1 MKKIFGLMLAV
12 MVAFSA
18 CSTEQDDDQGS
29 SETSSLSAS
38 SQTGPDYINEESSAA
53 ESVDSSS
60 SDSKL
65 LMKTFGELWMGDAY
79 YIDVA
84 MTQEYDPSKFK
95 SSAASESSDG
105 TVKVVYDYI
114 IAVDFEND
122 QAGVV
127 MMSDVGNQCCV
138 YKDHEVYT
146 IDHRSKTYT
155 HSAYDGIAENFGEEY
170 TVKRCLGIIN
180 NCTFVESGTAK
191 FNNTDVK
198 YEKYNLTSQLSG
210 ASDPVLTYYFD
221 YSDTPVAEVLE
232 TDTGKTTFEFHR
244 ISQSIEAKD
253 ILAVPSDYKDVTE

>member
-12 MVAFSA
+12 VLAFSA
-18 CSTEQDDDQGS
+18 CSSEQSNGQDS
-29 SETSSLSAS
+29 SEASSPS

-53 ESVDSSS
+53 ESAVSSS

-84 MTQEYDPSKFK
+84 MTQEYDPSKLS

-138 YKDHEVYT
+138 YKDHELYT
-146 IDHRSKTYT
+146 IDHSSKTYT
-155 HSAYDGIAENFGEEY
+155 HSVYDGIAENFGEEY
-170 TVKRCLGIIN
+170 TVKCCLGVIN

-191 FNNTDVK
+191 FKNADVK

-221 YSDTPVAEVLE
+221 YSDQPVAEVLE

-253 ILAVPSDYKDVTE
+253 ILTVPSDYKDVTE